1 MFGWGW
7 GEGIEPKAAPAPLN
21 LLKGNNSDRSGI
33 DSLGLGGQG
42 AEKSPSVI
50 STTMVLPAESGV
62 ALSSPQ
68 MTGFGWSSFNNTQP
82 TMESSRP
89 GSNLAHS
96 RTPSHSLAAVGEDK
110 PPSTYSRAS
119 SNETRDPS
127 GILSQPVTPGRSTKS
142 DSPISS
148 NHSRQPSHTPSLA
161 PTQPSSPRSI
171 RRSTEVVETTL
182 ITETRTDN
190 ILPSTRVVSKSVDQ
204 APEKTSASAS
214 SMDFDEWHAF
224 ENMTTTV
231 KLPSAKDANCDF
243 DEWGA
248 FGDLAKA
255 EDPQTAGSKATSS
268 VGAQAQISG
277 LPIKISEK
285 EKGVIGSK
293 EDEWSAFEEAGAAS
307 KTASL
312 DKSSARSSLQIPM
325 KLEDEG
331 KSDNGSCLAAFKDPL
346 TFNSPSEQPLARA
359 QAKLTES
366 SRLSAQKAD
375 DWGSFDAFE
384 GALTSSP
391 AVSTPLST
399 DIPQGSIAKSVV
411 TPDLEVQPTD
421 NWGSFEAFESAL
433 TPQPLISSQSPRI
446 PSIQPPKQSN
456 VKPAGKP
463 SSNDQNNEAWGSF
476 GILEKPRSKTAGNF
490 SLPTLSTSSNTVIKP
505 SVPQV
510 SPTPVVT
517 EDDDDDW
524 GEMVQSPQV
533 PDAGSCF
540 DSTLR
545 PTSSTP
551 RTLSPVHSQFM
562 QPSPLLQPASTMS
575 MFDFSSFETKTP
587 APERSS
593 KPANGG
599 GTDTW
604 DLSFFD
610 SPVAANKTPVN
621 VAASSQRG
629 NDLWDAPAP
638 AVVGRRMNARE
649 AEEDRIVKGI
659 VDGLPDLGFM
669 LQRM

>member
-1 MFGWGW
+1 MFGW
-7 GEGIEPKAAPAPLN
+7 GEGIEQKAAPAPLN
-21 LLKGNNSDRSGI
+21 LLRENASDRSGI

-42 AEKSPSVI
+42 VEKSPSGI
-50 STTMVLPAESGV
+50 STTMVSPVESGV

-68 MTGFGWSSFNNTQP
+68 ATGFGWSSFNTQP
-82 TMESSRP
+82 TMESSHP
-89 GSNLAHS
+89 GSNLVHS

-110 PPSTYSRAS
+110 PPSTSSRAS
-119 SNETRDPS
+119 SYETRDPP

-142 DSPISS
+142 DSPTSG

-161 PTQPSSPRSI
+161 PTQPSSPRGI
-171 RRSTEVVETTL
+171 QGPTEVIETTF
-182 ITETRTDN
+182 ITETQTDN
-190 ILPSTRVVSKSVDQ
+190 TPPSTRVVSESVDQ

-214 SMDFDEWHAF
+214 GTGFDEWHTF

-231 KLPSAKDANCDF
+231 KLPSTKDANCDF
-243 DEWGA
+243 DEWGV

-255 EDPQTAGSKATSS
+255 ENPQIAGSKATSS
-268 VGAQAQISG
+268 VGAQVQISG
-277 LPIKISEK
+277 LPIKISE
-285 EKGVIGSK
+285 EDGAIGSK

-307 KTASL
+307 KTVSL
-312 DKSSARSSLQIPM
+312 NKSSARSSLQIPM
-325 KLEDEG
+325 KLENES
-331 KSDNGSCLAAFKDPL
+331 KLDNGSCLAAFEDPL

-366 SRLSAQKAD
+366 SRSSAQKTD
-375 DWGSFDAFE
+375 DWGSFEASE

-391 AVSTPLST
+391 AVSASLSI

-411 TPDLEVQPTD
+411 TPGLEVQTTD

-433 TPQPLISSQSPRI
+433 TPQPLISNQPLRM
-446 PSIQPPKQSN
+446 PSTQPPKQSS
-456 VKPAGKP
+456 VKPTDKP
-463 SSNDQNNEAWGSF
+463 SSYDQNNEAWGSF
-476 GILEKPRSKTAGNF
+476 DTPEKPRSKMAGNIN
-490 SLPTLSTSSNTVIKP
+490 LPTLSISSNTAIKP
-505 SVPQV
+505 PVPQV
-510 SPTPVVT
+510 SSTPVVT

-540 DSTLR
+540 DSALR

-551 RTLSPVHSQFM
+551 RTLSPAPPQFT

-575 MFDFSSFETKTP
+575 MFDFSSFETKMP
-587 APERSS
+587 VPESSS

-610 SPVAANKTPVN
+610 SPVTANKVPVN
-621 VAASSQRG
+621 VATSSQRG

-649 AEEDRIVKGI
+649 AEEDRIVRGI
-659 VDGLPDLGFM
+659 VDGLPDLGYM
-669 LQRM
+669 LQ

>member
-1 MFGWGW
+1 MFGW
-7 GEGIEPKAAPAPLN
+7 GEGIEQKVAPAPLN
-21 LLKGNNSDRSGI
+21 LLRGNASDRSGI

-42 AEKSPSVI
+42 AENSPSGI
-50 STTMVLPAESGV
+50 STMTALPAESGV

-68 MTGFGWSSFNNTQP
+68 TTGFGWSSFNNTQP
-82 TMESSRP
+82 TMESSHP

-96 RTPSHSLAAVGEDK
+96 RTPSHSLVAVGEDK
-110 PPSTYSRAS
+110 PPSTSSRAS
-119 SNETRDPS
+119 SYETRDPS

-142 DSPISS
+142 DSPISG

-171 RRSTEVVETTL
+171 RGSTEVVETTL
-182 ITETRTDN
+182 ITETQTDN
-190 ILPSTRVVSKSVDQ
+190 TLPSTRVVSKSVNQ

-214 SMDFDEWHAF
+214 GTGFDEWHAF

-231 KLPSAKDANCDF
+231 KLSSAKDANCDF

-248 FGDLAKA
+248 FGDLAKV
-255 EDPQTAGSKATSS
+255 EDPQIAGSKATSS
-268 VGAQAQISG
+268 VGAQVQISG
-277 LPIKISEK
+277 LPIKISGK
-285 EKGVIGSK
+285 EEGVIRSK

-312 DKSSARSSLQIPM
+312 DKSSTRSSLQIPM

-331 KSDNGSCLAAFKDPL
+331 KSDNGSCLAAFEDPL

-359 QAKLTES
+359 QAKLAES
-366 SRLSAQKAD
+366 SRLSAQKTD

-384 GALTSSP
+384 GALKSSP
-391 AVSTPLST
+391 AVSALLSI
-399 DIPQGSIAKSVV
+399 DIPQGSIAKPVV
-411 TPDLEVQPTD
+411 TPGLEVQPTD

-433 TPQPLISSQSPRI
+433 TPQPLISNQPPRI
-446 PSIQPPKQSN
+446 PSIQPPKQLN
-456 VKPAGKP
+456 VKPTDKP
-463 SSNDQNNEAWGSF
+463 SSNNQNNEAWGSF
-476 GILEKPRSKTAGNF
+476 DTFEKPRSKTAGNF
-490 SLPTLSTSSNTVIKP
+490 SLPALSISSNTATKP
-505 SVPQV
+505 PVPQV
-510 SPTPVVT
+510 SSTPVVT

-533 PDAGSCF
+533 PDAGSRF

-551 RTLSPVHSQFM
+551 RTLSPVPPQFT
-562 QPSPLLQPASTMS
+562 QPSPLQPAPTTP
-575 MFDFSSFETKTP
+575 MFDFSSFETKTHV
-587 APERSS
+587 PERSS
-593 KPANGG
+593 KPANDE

-610 SPVAANKTPVN
+610 SPVATNKAPVN
-621 VAASSQRG
+621 VAASGQRG

-649 AEEDRIVKGI
+649 ADEDRIVRGI
-659 VDGLPDLGFM
+659 VDGLPDLGYM
-669 LQRM
+669 LRQA